1 MVKLCSVLRRK
12 PGLTAEEF
20 QRYWKEKHAALA
32 SNIIP
37 GLKKYIQNHPLK
49 MPGFE
54 CEIDGIAEIWWD
66 SIEAL
71 YNYLAWR
78 QTEEAKMLIEDEN
91 QFIDK
96 SVWQR
101 FLAVEYVVA
110 ER

>member
-71 YNYLAWR
+71 QNYLAWR
-78 QTEEAKMLIEDEN
+78 QTQEAKMLIEDEN
-91 QFIDK
+91 KFIDK
-96 SVWQR
+96 NAWQR
-101 FLAVEYVVA
+101 FLALEYVVV

>member
-1 MVKLCSVLRRK
+1 
-12 PGLTAEEF
+12 
-20 QRYWKEKHAALA
+20 
-32 SNIIP
+32 
-37 GLKKYIQNHPLK
+37 

-71 YNYLAWR
+71 QNYLAWR

-96 SVWQR
+96 SAW
-101 FLAVEYVVA
+101 
-110 ER
+110 